1 MADPLSI
8 AAGVIGLLATS
19 TKIVKTLSD
28 VCASIS
34 DAPESARSVL
44 VAVETTKLSLNSIKD
59 LFDTI
64 ATLPPERKALIRL
77 DHIAVTCSQCV
88 LTLSEL
94 EELVCKQLLKNGG
107 SLFDRIRWSWG
118 EKRVLSLLPRLESQ
132 KNCIALMISVLQWYS
147 LPTKRNDDSH
157 L

>member
-8 AAGVIGLLATS
+8 AAGVVGLVATAS
-19 TKIVKTLSD
+19 KIIKTLSD
-28 VCASIS
+28 VCASVS

-44 VAVETTKLSLNSIKD
+44 IAVETTKLSLECIKD
-59 LFDTI
+59 LFDAL

-77 DHIAVTCSQCV
+77 GHIAVTCSQCV

-94 EELVCKQLLKNGG
+94 EALVCTQLVKNGG

-132 KNCIALMISVLQWYS
+132 KNCIALMISVLQWYFYLCIIS
-147 LPTKRNDDSH
+147 PPLT
-157 L
+157 